1 MPLIE
6 WDEEKYGV
14 DIDAID
20 RLHKKLVEQLNE
32 LNEALVG
39 TESDLLPEEAVN
51 EVQKHTALLFE
62 EEEERLMKE
71 IDYPRYEAHIQDHAH
86 FSSTLQQMAEELSE
100 GHFLLRTKLMQGLK
114 AWLERHIAEA
124 DQDYS
129 DFFYQDDNALLLRD
143 PNN

>member
-1 MPLIE
+1 MSLIE

-20 RLHKKLVEQLNE
+20 RLHKKLIEQLNE
-32 LNEALVG
+32 LNESLVG

-51 EVQKHTALLFE
+51 EVQRHTALLF

-71 IDYPRYEAHIQDHAH
+71 IDYPRYETHIQDHTR
-86 FSSTLQQMAEELSE
+86 FTNTLQQMAKELSE

-114 AWLERHIAEA
+114 EWLERHIAEA

-129 DFFYQDDNALLLRD
+129 DFFYQDDNALLRQD